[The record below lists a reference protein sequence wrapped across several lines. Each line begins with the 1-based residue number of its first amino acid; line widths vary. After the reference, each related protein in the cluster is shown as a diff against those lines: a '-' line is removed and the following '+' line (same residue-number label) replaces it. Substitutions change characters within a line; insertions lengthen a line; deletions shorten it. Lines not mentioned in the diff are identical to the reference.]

1 MIYSMI
7 YHCYPHFYIIS
18 AFRWSEMKELVGG
31 RTKSLNRG
39 SLTAE
44 STVITFTL

>member
-18 AFRWSEMKELVGG
+18 AFRWSEMKELVGR